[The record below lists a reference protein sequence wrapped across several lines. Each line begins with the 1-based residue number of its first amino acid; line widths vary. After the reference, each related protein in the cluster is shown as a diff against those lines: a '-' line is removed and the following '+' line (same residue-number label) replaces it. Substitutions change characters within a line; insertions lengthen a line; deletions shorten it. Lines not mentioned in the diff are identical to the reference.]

1 MTAFGLFNIENEDM
15 SADLGGGS
23 ESLIVPTVLRMPN
36 KALTPSTPRLLRMLD
51 SSSGGSFTPFGRD
64 T

>member
-1 MTAFGLFNIENEDM
+1 M

-36 KALTPSTPRLLRMLD
+36 KALTPSTPRLCNCYD
-51 SSSGGSFTPFGRD
+51 KQD
-64 T
+64 